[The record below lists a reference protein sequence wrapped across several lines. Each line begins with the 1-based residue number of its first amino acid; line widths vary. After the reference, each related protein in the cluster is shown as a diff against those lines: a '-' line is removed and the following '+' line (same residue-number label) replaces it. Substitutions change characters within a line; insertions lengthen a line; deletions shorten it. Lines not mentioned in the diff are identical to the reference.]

1 MPSVTPESM
10 YQDRIAWFYHFQT
23 ICFIV
28 FSLFFSFSFKVSQGN
43 DKKLFPKSQDNFKN
57 VLSAH
62 SPIPYS
68 PCNSVS
74 AGLGHLQ
81 TFIGK
86 LPGGRDIKED
96 FNLES
101 LTAKSLPASLKGNL
115 CLCISPFIHLLDSPL
130 FIYLCVC
137 VFIYLFS
144 ILLCSLR
151 VHQFGRPL
159 GENHIKSKYIN

>member
-1 MPSVTPESM
+1 MYHPPLFLPNLASLKCGTICVSYLKSLQGLCCLSQFFFLLVLLKETCLCVYVTLTLEQSANKMPSVTPESM

-74 AGLGHLQ
+74 AGLGHL
-81 TFIGK
+81 
-86 LPGGRDIKED
+86 
-96 FNLES
+96 
-101 LTAKSLPASLKGNL
+101 
-115 CLCISPFIHLLDSPL
+115 
-130 FIYLCVC
+130 
-137 VFIYLFS
+137 
-144 ILLCSLR
+144 
-151 VHQFGRPL
+151 
-159 GENHIKSKYIN
+159 